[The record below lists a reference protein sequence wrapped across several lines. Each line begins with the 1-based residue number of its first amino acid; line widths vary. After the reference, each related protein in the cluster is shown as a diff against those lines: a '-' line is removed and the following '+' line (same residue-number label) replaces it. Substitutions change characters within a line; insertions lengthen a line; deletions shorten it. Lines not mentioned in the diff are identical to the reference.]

1 MYQVIEERV
10 IEEEKINWV
19 YHAGRGVWV
28 QLATEEERLLRR
40 KIAQTGRCPSQG
52 KKQSNIT

>member
-10 IEEEKINWV
+10 IEEEKISRV

-28 QLATEEERLLRR
+28 QLATEEEKLLRR
-40 KIAQTGRCPSQG
+40 KIAQAG
-52 KKQSNIT
+52 